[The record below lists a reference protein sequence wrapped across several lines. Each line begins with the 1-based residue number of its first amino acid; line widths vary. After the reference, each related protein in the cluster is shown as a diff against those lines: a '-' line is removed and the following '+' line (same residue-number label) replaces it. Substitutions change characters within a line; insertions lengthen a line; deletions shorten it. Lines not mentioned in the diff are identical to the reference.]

1 MKNTRMSARVAVY
14 GFLMKDNN
22 VFLMRRYNTGF
33 ADGYFSVPSGHVEAD
48 ESITQAMVRELK
60 EETGIDVNE
69 KDLLLTH
76 VMKRK
81 STESIYIDF
90 FFVISKWGG
99 QPQNSELDKCDLTE
113 WCLMDELPQN
123 IVGYVND
130 ALNSYKKGI
139 LFSDVSDS

>member
-1 MKNTRMSARVAVY
+1 MKNIRMSARVAVY
-14 GFLMKDNN
+14 GFLMKDKN

-33 ADGYFSVPSGHVEAD
+33 ADGNFSVPAGHVEAD

-69 KDLLLTH
+69 NDLHLAH

-90 FFVISKWGG
+90 FFVISKWDG
-99 QPQNSELDKCDLTE
+99 QPHNRELDKCDLTE

-123 IVGYVND
+123 ILGYIND
-130 ALNSYKKGI
+130 ALNSYKEGI
-139 LFSDVSDS
+139 LFSNVSDS